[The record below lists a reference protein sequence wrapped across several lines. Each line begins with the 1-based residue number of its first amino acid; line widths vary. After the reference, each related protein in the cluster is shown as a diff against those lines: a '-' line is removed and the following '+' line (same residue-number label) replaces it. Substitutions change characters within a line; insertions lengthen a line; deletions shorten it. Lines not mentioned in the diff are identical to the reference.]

1 MISSLGAAQSATKF
15 RDKIVRPIFIVSTPR
30 SGSTLLF
37 ETLVQAPE
45 LFSTGRE
52 SHMRIEQVADFHPAR
67 RGWSSNRLE
76 RADAAPEAI
85 EDLAGKFYLG
95 LHDRAGRPATADVR
109 MLEKTP
115 KNALRVPFFSA
126 AWPDSIFIYLYRDV
140 RQTLASMMEAWLS
153 GRFITYPRL
162 PGWGSP
168 PWSLLLVPQWRELI
182 GRSLPEIVA
191 RQWATTTD
199 FLVGDLSQLEG
210 GRVIA
215 LDHEEFSRDP
225 QSMMLRLAHRLDLE
239 WDIEL
244 GSELPLSRY
253 TQTPPSPDKWRR
265 FESEIEGVWPLV
277 EAADAKARAFF
288 ETARLQA

>member
-1 MISSLGAAQSATKF
+1 MISSLGPAQSATKF
-15 RDKIVRPIFIVSTPR
+15 RDRIERPIFIVSTPR

-37 ETLVQAPE
+37 ETLVQAPD

-52 SHMRIEQVADFHPAR
+52 SHMRIEQVADFHPGR

-76 RADAAPEAI
+76 RADATPEAVG
-85 EDLAGKFYLG
+85 DLAGKFYLG
-95 LHDRAGRPATADVR
+95 LHDREGRPAAGNVR

-115 KNALRVPFFSA
+115 KNALRVPFFST
-126 AWPDSIFIYLYRDV
+126 AWDDSIFVYLCRDP

-153 GRFITYPRL
+153 GRFVTYPRL

-182 GRSLPEIVA
+182 GRPLPEIVA
-191 RQWATTTD
+191 RQWTTTTEL
-199 FLVGDLSQLEG
+199 LVGDLSELEA

-215 LDHEEFSRDP
+215 LDHQEFSSDP
-225 QSMMLRLAHRLDLE
+225 QSTMLRLTRALDLG
-239 WDIEL
+239 WDLEL

-265 FESEIEGVWPLV
+265 FETEIEGVWPLV
-277 EAADAKARAFF
+277 EAADAKARAFLD
-288 ETARLQA
+288 TARLKA